1 MGEKKMKVVI
11 HYGLILIASVLASCG
26 PKSSMSHG
34 PQTQT
39 PNPSEV
45 TTDTH
50 QKVTPNGSFQAT
62 GEVQKE
68 IDARFQ
74 LGCAKP
80 GEPLVSEE
88 FHPGLKAGDK
98 FVLKTLSSESSGF
111 NATTTSIVKNVSP
124 KELRVEFETLFN
136 EGNKLAGAMT
146 CKIGDEASQGA
157 PVCETTP
164 IAPEAQAVPAAPAK
178 EETAAQNCRIEYAE
192 GAQTKTVVEGEYT
205 FSSGLKVKAY
215 QVTEKFGGQI
225 KCLSADGSEVDRG
238 AGEEV
243 SSEIVSNEI
252 VSDTPMYCGG
262 TKILSSQSLTDREG
276 KVLVSKGAELLEAPR
291 FEK

>member
-1 MGEKKMKVVI
+1 MKIVI
-11 HYGLILIASVLASCG
+11 HYGLILSASVLASCG

-34 PQTQT
+34 PQAQA

-45 TTDTH
+45 KSDTH
-50 QKVTPNGSFQAT
+50 QKVMPAGSFLAT

-80 GEPLVSEE
+80 GEPLVSEQ
-88 FHPGLKAGDK
+88 FHPGLKIGDR
-98 FVLKTLSSESSGF
+98 FVLKTISSESIGF
-111 NATTTSIVKNVSP
+111 NATTTSVVKNVSP

-136 EGNKLAGAMT
+136 EGNKLNGAMT

-164 IAPEAQAVPAAPAK
+164 LAPEAQAIPTAPAADELP
-178 EETAAQNCRIEYAE
+178 AQNCRLEYRE
-192 GAQTKTVVEGEYT
+192 GAQTKTVLEGEYT
-205 FSSGLKVKAY
+205 FASGVKVKAY
-215 QVTEKFGGQI
+215 QVIEKFGGQI
-225 KCLSADGSEVDRG
+225 KCLSADGAESDLG

-243 SSEIVSNEI
+243 TSEIVSNEV
-252 VSDTPMYCGG
+252 VSDTPVYCGG
-262 TKILSSQSLTDREG
+262 TKILTSHSLSDRDG
-276 KVLVSKGAELLEAPR
+276 KTILSKGAELLEAPR